1 LRPKEPVKP
10 VLDKVKG
17 IEKRYAEIEAELAK
31 PEVLAN
37 QDKYT
42 ALAKEFSEMKEIM
55 ETIRE
60 LKDAVSRIDESGQM
74 LEAEQD
80 AEMKEFIT
88 QEAEEAGAAKEALE
102 EKLKEL
108 LLPKD
113 PADSKG
119 VIMEIRAGAG
129 GEEAALFAKDLYRMY
144 ARFAEDN
151 KWKTEVL
158 SVSDGDAGGF
168 KEIVFSV
175 KGNDVYG
182 ALKYESGVHR
192 VQRIPETESG
202 GRIHTSTATV
212 AVMPEVDEVEVKV
225 DPGDLKI
232 DTYRSS
238 GAGGQH
244 VNVTDSAVRITHLPT
259 GVVVSCQ
266 DERSQLQNREKAMR
280 VLRARLYQHAL
291 ETQQSKLAADRRSQV
306 GTGDRS
312 EKIRTYN
319 YPQNRI
325 TDHRINLTVH
335 NLEQALE
342 GDIMELIDSLA
353 REDRVRL
360 LEKMS

>member
-1 LRPKEPVKP
+1 VILL
-10 VLDKVKG
+10 LDKVSG
-17 IEKRYAEIEAELAK
+17 IEKRYSEIETELAK
-31 PEVLAN
+31 PEVLAD

-42 ALAKEFSEMKEIM
+42 ALAKEFSDMKEIM

-60 LKDAVSRIDESGQM
+60 LKDAVKRVSESEQLLDG
-74 LEAEQD
+74 EQD
-80 AEMKEFIT
+80 AEMREFIS
-88 QEAEEAGAAKEALE
+88 QEAKEAEGKKEELE
-102 EKLKEL
+102 DKLKIL

-129 GEEAALFAKDLYRMY
+129 GEEAGLFAKDLYRMY

-168 KEIVFSV
+168 KEIIFSV
-175 KGNDVYG
+175 KGTDVYG

-212 AVMPEVDEVEVKV
+212 AVMPEVDDVEVNI

-291 ETQQSKLAADRRSQV
+291 ETQQSEIAENRRTQV

-325 TDHRINLTVH
+325 TDHRVNLTVH
-335 NLEQALE
+335 NLEQVME
-342 GDIMELIDSLA
+342 GDIRELIDSLA
-353 REDRVRL
+353 REDRVRK
-360 LEKMS
+360 LEKLS

>member
-1 LRPKEPVKP
+1 MR
-10 VLDKVKG
+10 VLDKVAG
-17 IEKRYAEIEAELAK
+17 IEKRYAEIETELAK
-31 PEVLAN
+31 PEVLAD
-37 QDKYT
+37 QEKYT
-42 ALAKEFSEMKEIM
+42 ALAREFSEMKEIM
-55 ETIRE
+55 ETIRALRDAVARKHE
-60 LKDAVSRIDESGQM
+60 SEQLLGEEKDADMR
-74 LEAEQD
+74 
-80 AEMKEFIT
+80 EFMAA
-88 QEAEEAGAAKEALE
+88 EAEEAKEEKEALE
-102 EKLKEL
+102 DKLKIL

-113 PADSKG
+113 PTDSKN

-158 SVSDGDAGGF
+158 SVSEGDAGGF
-168 KEIVFSV
+168 KEIIFSV
-175 KGNDVYG
+175 KGADVYG

-212 AVMPEVDEVEVKV
+212 AVMPEVDEVEVNI

-259 GVVVSCQ
+259 GLVVSCQ

-291 ETQQSKLAADRRSQV
+291 ETQQNKIAENRRTQV

-319 YPQNRI
+319 FPQNRL

-335 NLEQALE
+335 NLEQVME
-342 GDIMELIDSLA
+342 GDIREIIDSLA
-353 REDRVRL
+353 TEDRVRK
-360 LEKMS
+360 LEKMG

>member
-1 LRPKEPVKP
+1 M
-10 VLDKVKG
+10 LDKVAG
-17 IEKRYAEIEAELAK
+17 IEQRYADIEVELAK
-31 PEVLAN
+31 PETVSD
-37 QDKYT
+37 QDKYKR
-42 ALAKEFSEMKEIM
+42 LSKEYSEMKYIIEAARELRDTLGQAAES
-55 ETIRE
+55 ETMLAEETDPEMREFIETELAE
-60 LKDAVSRIDESGQM
+60 LKDKQIV
-74 LEAEQD
+74 LED
-80 AEMKEFIT
+80 R
-88 QEAEEAGAAKEALE
+88 
-102 EKLKEL
+102 LKEL
-108 LLPKD
+108 LLPRD
-113 PADSKG
+113 PADAKG

-129 GEEAALFAKDLYRMY
+129 GEEAALFARALYRMY
-144 ARFAEDN
+144 TRFAELN
-151 KWKTEVL
+151 RWKTEVM
-158 SVSDGDAGGF
+158 SVSESDAGGF
-168 KEIVFSV
+168 KEIIFSV
-175 KGNDVYG
+175 KGRDVYG

-212 AVMPEVDEVEVKV
+212 AVMAEVDEVEVSIE
-225 DPGDLKI
+225 PGDLRI

-291 ETQQSKLAADRRSQV
+291 ETQQGEIAESRRMQV

-335 NLEQALE
+335 NLEQVME
-342 GDIMELIDSLA
+342 GNIRDLVDALA
-353 REDRVRL
+353 REDRVKR
-360 LEKMS
+360 LEKMK